1 VTEKLQKIIARTGMG
16 SRREIET
23 WIEAGRVSVNGETA
37 SLGDRATI
45 SDVIRVNG
53 KKIDAV
59 FDTGSIRVL
68 RYHKPLGVVCT
79 RRDPEGRK
87 TVFESLP
94 STRTGRWIAVGR
106 LDINT
111 SGLLL
116 FTDSGDLA
124 NRLMHPSSQ
133 AAREYAVRIYGS
145 LTPEVL
151 KSLTE
156 GVELDDGPARFDAI
170 TDAGGEGR
178 NHWYHVSLSEGR
190 NRIVRRIWESQG
202 IEVSRLTRIGYAGVE
217 LPRRLRAGRWEFLEA
232 DDLKALHTTAGL
244 YTGNK
249 AGEANKIASESNDSP
264 QTSKKASD
272 SDDSPQTSA
281 RRKPAQKKDSH
292 KKSTWPGK
300 TPTKRGR

>member
-1 VTEKLQKIIARTGMG
+1 MTEKLQKIIARTGIA
-16 SRREIET
+16 SRRELES

-37 SLGDRATI
+37 SLGDRATD
-45 SDVIRVNG
+45 SDVIRVDG

-79 RRDPEGRK
+79 RRDPEGRT
-87 TVFESLP
+87 TVFERLP

-133 AAREYAVRIYGS
+133 AVREYAVRTYGS

-178 NHWYHVSLSEGR
+178 NHWYHVRLSEGR

-202 IEVSRLTRIGYAGVE
+202 VEVSRLIRIGYAGVE
-217 LPRRLRAGRWEFLEA
+217 LPRRLRAGRWEFLA
-232 DDLKALHTTAGL
+232 GDDLKALHTTAGL
-244 YTGNK
+244 YTGKK
-249 AGEANKIASESNDSP
+249 AGEADNKESEAANNTRTP
-264 QTSKKASD
+264 
-272 SDDSPQTSA
+272 A
-281 RRKPAQKKDSH
+281 RRKPAYKKDTN

-300 TPTKRGR
+300 TPTKRSR